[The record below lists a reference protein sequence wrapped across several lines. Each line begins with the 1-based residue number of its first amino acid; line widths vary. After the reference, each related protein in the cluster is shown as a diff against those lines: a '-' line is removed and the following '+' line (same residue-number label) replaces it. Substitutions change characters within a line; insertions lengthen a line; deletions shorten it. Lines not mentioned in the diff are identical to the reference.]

1 MSFPRGAG
9 GRRDGRLR
17 GDWPRHGARIGPPPC
32 PIGPR
37 GERDGTA
44 SRPPRVRS
52 KRRVGVLVLPRD
64 VADPAVLEH
73 AAAQTEGAFGP
84 LDAWDNNAMVSVF
97 GLVFYN
103 GAGFPERYRDGAFVA
118 QRGSWNRSRFSG
130 YRVVFVPFR
139 DGTPVGP
146 PEDFLTGE
154 RTGIRDHARAGQIR
168 SANPRTSLG
177 ARPRTAYGRRRAA
190 RPTLG
195 IGHVHELVD
204 RR

>member
-1 MSFPRGAG
+1 
-9 GRRDGRLR
+9 
-17 GDWPRHGARIGPPPC
+17 
-32 PIGPR
+32 
-37 GERDGTA
+37 
-44 SRPPRVRS
+44 VRS

-139 DGTPVGP
+139 DGTPAGR
-146 PEDFLTGE
+146 PEDFLTGFM
-154 RTGIRDHARAGQIR
+154 
-168 SANPRTSLG
+168 ANPQTG
-177 ARPRTAYGRRRAA
+177 EAHGRPVGLAMTADGV
-190 RPTLG
+190 L
-195 IGHVHELVD
+195 LVAD
-204 RR
+204 DAGNTVWRVQPAP